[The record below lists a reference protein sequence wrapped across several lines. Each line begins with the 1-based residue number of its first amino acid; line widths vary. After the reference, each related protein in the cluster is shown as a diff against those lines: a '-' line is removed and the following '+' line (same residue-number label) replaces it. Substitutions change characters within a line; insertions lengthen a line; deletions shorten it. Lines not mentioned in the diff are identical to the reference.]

1 MIDAVKPLWTE
12 RKTCHCMVQY
22 LWYLQMSFAPI
33 PILDHQESLVLK
45 YDFLFSVNVLDIH
58 VKQRSV
64 SESTPPDFDYLT
76 PILSLQL

>member
-1 MIDAVKPLWTE
+1 
-12 RKTCHCMVQY
+12 MVQY

-33 PILDHQESLVLK
+33 PILVHQQSPVLK

-64 SESTPPDFDYLT
+64 SESTTLDFDYLKPHLIT
-76 PILSLQL
+76 AAIIL